1 MGSVKN
7 EEVMEICL
15 GSKGYVS
22 RGGYEIHTRLFIRSN
37 VCKHYLKSML
47 IGNIRR
53 WRDEDSTNCWP

>member
-1 MGSVKN
+1 
-7 EEVMEICL
+7 MEACL
-15 GSKGYVS
+15 GSEGYVS

-53 WRDEDSTNCWP
+53 